1 MATDPI
7 HADFTTLDALRR
19 QLGDLANAL
28 DNSVGPLSSS
38 HDRVVDGAGQFSD
51 RLADGA
57 AGFLLSWEV
66 ALRTMSDG
74 AALVANN
81 IDRSAVDL
89 TATDAGFTSDI
100 QL

>member
-1 MATDPI
+1 VATDPI
-7 HADFTTLDALRR
+7 HADFSTFADLKR

-28 DNSVGPLSSS
+28 DNSTEPLGRS
-38 HDRVVDGAGQFSD
+38 HDDLIEGAGQFSG
-51 RLADGA
+51 RLAHGA

-66 ALRTMSDG
+66 ALRSMSDG

-81 IDRSAVDL
+81 VEKSSVDL
-89 TATDAGFTSDI
+89 SATDADFAGDI